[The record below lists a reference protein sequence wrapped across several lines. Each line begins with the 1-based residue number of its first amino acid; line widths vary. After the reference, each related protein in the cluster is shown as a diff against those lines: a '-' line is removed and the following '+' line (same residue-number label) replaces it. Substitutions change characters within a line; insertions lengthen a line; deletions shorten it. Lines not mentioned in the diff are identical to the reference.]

1 MAKTEEK
8 NKDGN
13 FKIPSRIKKLMN
25 TVQVNLDKLYT
36 NTNYSPKDNI
46 KSLDSIKKSIDQ
58 SIDNIYD
65 NNMASTG
72 ISNLSMLY
80 SRKLYTAQNDKTN
93 VKNVVSLFED
103 DKLLESMM
111 STHMSN
117 TNIREL
123 RNEIDAIC
131 KYMPKL
137 EEALDVR
144 KDNVL
149 SADHFSKEFLNAVNT
164 SNVSNDE
171 SFKEN
176 MDSLKKKYNL
186 AEELEQL
193 YDDVSKYGEEYFY
206 IVPYK
211 DAFSKLLQNKNNA
224 KLQGSFNVN
233 EGAFILE
240 GETYQHENG
249 TAKSIPSYLKDSN
262 INLSITIDTNYML
275 TETVQNKFNST
286 ILNEQVNSKSLVS
299 INEAEFSGKKL
310 KTDGNFMPDTLDYD
324 EFDKSEK
331 NSYFKDGFI
340 NLKDN
345 TNVNVSG
352 AVFKRLK
359 AENVI
364 PIYIENVCLGYYY
377 FDIPKSAS
385 LDKGN
390 SALSGNMFGLS
401 GSSANMRF
409 NGDMNNS
416 GEEAI
421 KYIASKLSDLLDAKF
436 INANQDLKN
445 EIYMILKY
453 NDIANANKA
462 SNMNITF
469 LPASDVEHCYFEKD
483 QNSNRGISDLSKA
496 MFPAKLYC
504 CLYITNTIAI
514 LTRGQDKRVYY
525 VKQNVET
532 NISKTLLNTMD
543 QIKKSNFGIRQI
555 ENMNHIANLTGRF
568 NDYVIPTSGSGD
580 YPIQFEVM
588 QGQNVDIKTDLMNI
602 LEEMA
607 VNSTD
612 VPLEIIQARQ
622 SMDYAV
628 QYSMSNSKFLRKVY
642 KRQAKTE
649 SIFTKIVSKLYN
661 YEYEQ
666 NDTINII
673 LPPPMFLN
681 ITNTNQIMDNTNA
694 FVTNIANIEMN
705 TESDEVI
712 KNIFIRLMS
721 KEMIGTYIPSN
732 KIEILKTK
740 AKQLAELERQQ
751 SQEQ

>member
-1 MAKTEEK
+1 MAK
-8 NKDGN
+8 NKKDENNKGGI
-13 FKIPSRIKKLMN
+13 KIPSRIKKLM
-25 TVQVNLDKLYT
+25 TSVQVNLDKLYA
-36 NTNYSPKDNI
+36 NTNYSTKDNI

-58 SIDNIYD
+58 SIDSIYD

-80 SRKLYTAQNDKTN
+80 SRKLYNAQNDKSN

-111 STHMSN
+111 SAHMSN
-117 TNIREL
+117 TNIREI

-149 SADHFSKEFLNAVNT
+149 SADHFSKEFLNAINT

-211 DAFSKLLQNKNNA
+211 DAFSKLLQNKNNQ
-224 KLQGSFNVN
+224 KLQGSFNAN

-240 GETYQHENG
+240 GESYNRQKG
-249 TAKSIPSYLKDSN
+249 TPSIPQYIKDSN

-275 TETVQNKFNST
+275 TETVKNKYNSI
-286 ILNEQVNSKSLVS
+286 ILNEQVNGKSLVA
-299 INEAEFSGKKL
+299 INEAEFSGKKI

-331 NSYFKDGFI
+331 TSYFKDGFI

-345 TNVNVSG
+345 TSVNVSG

-364 PIYIENVCLGYYY
+364 PVYIENVCLGYYY

-401 GSSANMRF
+401 GSSANKRL

-421 KYIASKLSDLLDAKF
+421 KYMASKLSDLLDAKF

-453 NDIANANKA
+453 NDVANASKA
-462 SNMNITF
+462 SKMNITF

-483 QNSNRGISDLSKA
+483 QNTNRGISDLTKA
-496 MFPAKLYC
+496 MFPSKLYC

-649 SIFTKIVSKLYN
+649 AIFTKIVSKLYN

-666 NDTINII
+666 NDTIDII

-694 FVTNIANIEMN
+694 FVSNIANIEMN
-705 TESDEVI
+705 TESDEVV

-740 AKQLAELERQQ
+740 AKQLAQLESNSR
-751 SQEQ
+751 EQ